1 MLVTKLECDYE
12 INKKQNLMTQEQLQ
26 NEYQYTMAQ
35 TILKKM
41 LDKGLICPDEFEKIT
56 VLNRQTFSP
65 ALAKI
70 MPQTV
75 DISMY

>member
-1 MLVTKLECDYE
+1 MLVTKLEGDYE

-26 NEYQYTMAQ
+26 NEYQYVMAQ

-41 LDKGLICPDEFEKIT
+41 LEKGLICSDEFEKIT

-65 ALAKI
+65 SLAKI

-75 DISMY
+75 DIYKH

>member
-1 MLVTKLECDYE
+1 MLVTKLEGDYE

-26 NEYQYTMAQ
+26 NEYQYALAQ

-41 LDKGLICPDEFEKIT
+41 LDKDLICPNEFEKIT
-56 VLNRQTFSP
+56 VLNRRTFSP

-70 MPQTV
+70 MP
-75 DISMY
+75 